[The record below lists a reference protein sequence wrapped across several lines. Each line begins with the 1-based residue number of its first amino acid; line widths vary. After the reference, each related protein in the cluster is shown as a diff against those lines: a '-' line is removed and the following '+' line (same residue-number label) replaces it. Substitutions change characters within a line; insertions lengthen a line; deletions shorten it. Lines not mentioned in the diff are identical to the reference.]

1 MDSPAKGFGDEP
13 PEDAPLE
20 KRLPCDELDEALAEG
35 VGVKLEKKPP
45 EEALEEV
52 VPDGAVEEK
61 RPPEDAL
68 PELAEARLEKRPPVE
83 KRPPE
88 DALAPEKRPPEDG
101 LEAVAGLAAEKRPPE
116 LAPEEAAAKRPP
128 PAGALLLEAAP
139 EKRPAPAPEFENRPP
154 EDGVDVPPKRK
165 SPPVAG
171 LANKPP
177 EVEADPAP
185 ENSPPVA
192 HELELAKRPPAAGPA
207 QGLSKF
213 AVDLLASM
221 PDALPSSLGLGASAT
236 SAGALSIFALVPSSP
251 ANAALF
257 KTLASL
263 KASWNC
269 VACSGVLNFKANF
282 SMAGSPSE

>member
-139 EKRPAPAPEFENRPP
+139 EKRPPPPLLVLEKRPP
-154 EDGVDVPPKRK
+154 EDGVGVPLN
-165 SPPVAG
+165 SPPVVAG
-171 LANKPP
+171 LANSPP
-177 EVEADPAP
+177 EVETDAAP
-185 ENSPPVA
+185 ENSPRVA
-192 HELELAKRPPAAGPA
+192 APLELAKRPPAAGPA